1 MTSSAAA
8 PKAKLRVSCRMTNS
22 LQFFNDLEP
31 ILRSGAFM
39 GHRLNRELT
48 TGSGFHKGSHSK
60 AAHRRAAPGTLT
72 ALAAVTSKKPAGL
85 GRAFGVDIGVQQLV
99 VVAWRRLQPNLIEPS
114 FPFGGLLRGSVRTA
128 RRVEVVFGFARM
140 VANPIKRRFV
150 SPSLNALFTQ
160 AAVYFG
166 ATFFHWRLSSASVIR
181 QA

>member
-1 MTSSAAA
+1 
-8 PKAKLRVSCRMTNS
+8 MTNS

-72 ALAAVTSKKPAGL
+72 PCAGSGLRDRAAALAAMTSKKPAGL